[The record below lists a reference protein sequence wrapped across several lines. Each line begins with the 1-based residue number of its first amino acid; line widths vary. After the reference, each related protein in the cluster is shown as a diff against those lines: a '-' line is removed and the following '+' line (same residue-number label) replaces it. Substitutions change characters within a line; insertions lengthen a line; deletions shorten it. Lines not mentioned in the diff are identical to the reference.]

1 MKKTSVSSKGPGD
14 QGADEHDEQPLMRVL
29 VAEALRRGDTLAQ
42 LAKHLGVTYQRLGQW
57 RRGEYAIGN
66 VRPAMYELAGQYLGI
81 PTVMVMVMARKI
93 GLMQFVWPDAAPL
106 KDRVGFELKRL
117 QQDPYLGAFV
127 PAELAAASPAVQLL
141 VVFLFRELGG
151 QGAQGEHGYRW
162 LRVLHQ
168 AAIGDQHGQLELD
181 TLRKKAPGRSGIF

>member
-1 MKKTSVSSKGPGD
+1 MKKKSVNSEGRGD
-14 QGADEHDEQPLMRVL
+14 QGTVEHDEQPLMRVL
-29 VAEALRRGDTLAQ
+29 VAEAIRRGDTLAQ
-42 LAKHLGVTYQRLGQW
+42 LAKQLGVTYQRLGQW

-66 VRPAMYELAGQYLGI
+66 VRPAVYELAGQYLGI

-106 KDRVGFELKRL
+106 KDRVALELKRL
-117 QQDPYLGAFV
+117 RQDPFLGAFV
-127 PAELAAASPAVQLL
+127 PAELAAASPAIQLF
-141 VVFLFRELGG
+141 VVFLFHELSG
-151 QGAQGEHGYRW
+151 QCAQGEHGYRW

-181 TLRKKAPGRSGIF
+181 TLRKTAPGRSGIF